1 MIEFWINIADTD
13 GRYAVSN
20 LGNVRANWSDV
31 PQRHLKTRK
40 RIEKQTLLKA
50 WVHTTGYKRIG
61 LGRNKSFYI
70 HRLVATC
77 FLPNPDNLP
86 QVDHIDGDRTNN
98 TVTNLRWVSAKTNA
112 HYGGERHG
120 WNTQK
125 AASTKRRIHDKKVA
139 EYRALIEK
147 GHSLRYVAWLFGTSH
162 SSVKRALT
170 HY

>member
-1 MIEFWINIADTD
+1 MTELWVDIAGTD

-31 PQRHLKTRK
+31 PQRNLKTRK

-50 WVHTTGYKRIG
+50 WVHTTGYKRVG
-61 LGRNKSFYI
+61 LGRNNQLYV
-70 HRLVATC
+70 HRLVAEC
-77 FLPNPDNLP
+77 FLPNPENLP

-125 AASTKRRIHDKKVA
+125 VASIKRRIHDKKVA

-147 GHSLRYVAWLFGTSH
+147 GYSLRYVAWLFGTSH